1 MILEV
6 HYLGN
11 EFVVYDKQANRIT
24 DRNILNEL
32 AFIQPPG
39 YKSVF
44 NIEVKNYTPQLPDQ
58 NPLDIKINLNKL

>member
-11 EFVVYDKQANRIT
+11 EFVAYDKQGNIIK

-32 AFIQPPG
+32 SFIQPPG
-39 YKSVF
+39 FKSVF
-44 NIEVKNYTPQLPDQ
+44 NVEVKNYTPELSNT
-58 NPLDIKINLNKL
+58 NPLAVQVNILT

>member
-11 EFVVYDKQANRIT
+11 EFVAYDKQGNIIK

-32 AFIQPPG
+32 SFIQPPG
-39 YKSVF
+39 FKSVF
-44 NIEVKNYTPQLPDQ
+44 NVEVKNYTPELPNTNSLAVQ
-58 NPLDIKINLNKL
+58 VNILT

>member
-6 HYLGN
+6 HYLEN
-11 EFVVYDKQANRIT
+11 EFVVFDKQGNRIK

-32 AFIQPPG
+32 SFIQPPG

-44 NIEVKNYTPQLPDQ
+44 NIEVKNYTPNVANT
-58 NPLDIKINLNKL
+58 NPLGIQVNILT

>member
-6 HYLGN
+6 HHTGDQY
-11 EFVVYDKQANRIT
+11 VAYDDKGNRIT

-39 YKSVF
+39 FKSVYK
-44 NIEVKNYTPQLPDQ
+44 IEVDTTTDPVSLQELA
-58 NPLDIKINLNKL
+58 IKINLHNK

>member
-11 EFVVYDKQANRIT
+11 EFVAYDKQGNIIK

-32 AFIQPPG
+32 SFIQPPG
-39 YKSVF
+39 FKSVF
-44 NIEVKNYTPQLPDQ
+44 NVEVKNYTSELPNT
-58 NPLDIKINLNKL
+58 NPLAVQVNILT

>member
-11 EFVVYDKQANRIT
+11 EFVAYDKQGNIIK

-32 AFIQPPG
+32 SFIQPPG
-39 YKSVF
+39 FKSVF
-44 NIEVKNYTPQLPDQ
+44 TVEVKNYTPELPNT
-58 NPLDIKINLNKL
+58 NPLAIQLNILT

>member
-39 YKSVF
+39 FKSVYK
-44 NIEVKNYTPQLPDQ
+44 IEVDTTTEPVSLQELA
-58 NPLDIKINLNKL
+58 IKINLDNK

>member
-11 EFVVYDKQANRIT
+11 EFVAYDKQGNIIK

-32 AFIQPPG
+32 SFIQPPG
-39 YKSVF
+39 FKSVF
-44 NIEVKNYTPQLPDQ
+44 TVEVKNYTPKLPNT
-58 NPLDIKINLNKL
+58 NPLAVQVNILT